1 MRVGAAAA
9 LYCDLEKERDALRQQ
24 LQEAQHMCGEL
35 QQKHTAMKGQR
46 DAMKAEREQMRR
58 ERDAMKAER
67 DAMKQRL
74 DAALLWT
81 GACVCVSVAY
91 CVLPLAHFP
100 TEHPAL
106 LFILHAN
113 NGHSYPK
120 LSFSSPF
127 PLLTPSSI
135 TTFHVLHPSLAP
147 PQRVCAAAE
156 H

>member
-1 MRVGAAAA
+1 MLRRQLNEAQRK
-9 LYCDLEKERDALRQQ
+9 CRDLEQQ
-24 LQEAQHMCGEL
+24 HA
-35 QQKHTAMKGQR
+35 
-46 DAMKAEREQMRR
+46 
-58 ERDAMKAER
+58 
-67 DAMKQRL
+67 AMKQERDQMKQRHDFMKPHHDQMKKQL
-74 DAALLWT
+74 DAALHWT
-81 GACVCVSVAY
+81 GVSDVHR
-91 CVLPLAHFP
+91 VLSLSHSL